1 MATQFEFRLIDGNAP
16 EGELEADQLIAIV
29 QSLKEIATKL
39 GRAETDAEAVGRPSK
54 RTQRVAKLSI
64 GLAPGSTKVLVR
76 RAEIDEDVLP
86 IELDEERAF
95 DEKFQAI
102 VESIAV
108 DERPGW
114 VTDTLAIAA
123 GKLRSALED
132 AAPTVEF
139 RAGEQVRRTFK
150 TTDTH
155 KETWHAIDLQ
165 PEAETVAFVGR
176 LRAVNLDT
184 HRLQVTDDV
193 GNRVALPNVVNDAA
207 VGRLL
212 GDYVTVVGTPERDSK
227 GRLSQIHEAI
237 VEAAPVLPAGVG
249 LGVPE
254 PVSLEDVLASAPGP
268 SFGGI
273 HGLTDD
279 EADAFLDALGL

>member
-1 MATQFEFRLIDGNAP
+1 MPTQFEFRLIDGNAP

-29 QSLKEIATKL
+29 MSLKEVATKL

-76 RAEIDEDVLP
+76 RAEIDDDALP

-102 VESIAV
+102 VESIAA

-114 VTDTLAIAA
+114 ITDTLAIAA
-123 GKLRSALED
+123 GKLRAALED

-139 RAGEQVRRTFK
+139 KAGEQVHRTFK
-150 TTDTH
+150 TVDTH
-155 KETWHAIDLQ
+155 KETWNAIDLK
-165 PEAETVAFVGR
+165 PEAEAVAFVGR

-184 HRLQVTDDV
+184 HRLHVTDDV

-227 GRLSQIHEAI
+227 GRLTQIHQAM
-237 VEAAPVLPAGVG
+237 VEAAPLLPSSVR

-254 PVSLEDVLASAPGP
+254 PVSLEDILASAPGP
-268 SFGGI
+268 RFGGI
-273 HGLTDD
+273 NGLTDD

>member
-29 QSLKEIATKL
+29 QGLKEVATKL
-39 GRAETDAEAVGRPSK
+39 GRAETDAEVVGRPSK
-54 RTQRVAKLSI
+54 RTQRVARLSI

-237 VEAAPVLPAGVG
+237 VEAAPLLPAGVG

-268 SFGGI
+268 NFGGI

>member
-76 RAEIDEDVLP
+76 RAEIDEGALP

-123 GKLRSALED
+123 GKLRAALED

-237 VEAAPVLPAGVG
+237 VEAAPLLPAGVG

-268 SFGGI
+268 NFGGI
-273 HGLTDD
+273 HDLTDD

>member
-1 MATQFEFRLIDGNAP
+1 MATQFEFRLIGVNAP

-29 QSLKEIATKL
+29 QSLKEVATKL

-54 RTQRVAKLSI
+54 RTQRVARLSI

-76 RAEIDEDVLP
+76 RAGEDALP

-95 DEKFQAI
+95 DERFQAI

-108 DERPGW
+108 DERPDW
-114 VTDTLAIAA
+114 VTDTLAISA
-123 GKLRSALED
+123 GKLRAALED
-132 AAPTVEF
+132 AAPKVEF
-139 RAGEQVRRTFK
+139 RAGEHVRKTFRT
-150 TTDTH
+150 TETH
-155 KETWHAIDLQ
+155 RETWNAVDFEPLTQ
-165 PEAETVAFVGR
+165 QLAFVGR

-193 GNRVALPNVVNDAA
+193 GNKVALPNVVNDAA

-227 GRLSQIHEAI
+227 GRLAQIHEAVI
-237 VEAAPVLPAGVG
+237 EAASSLPPGVG
-249 LGVPE
+249 IGIPE
-254 PVSLEDVLASAPGP
+254 SMSLDEISASAAGP
-268 SFGGI
+268 QFGGI
-273 HGLTDD
+273 QGLTDY

>member
-29 QSLKEIATKL
+29 QGLKEVATKL

-54 RTQRVAKLSI
+54 RTQRVARLSI

-76 RAEIDEDVLP
+76 RAEIDAGALP

-102 VESIAV
+102 VESIAI

-114 VTDTLAIAA
+114 VTDTLALAA
-123 GKLRSALED
+123 GKLRAALED

-139 RAGEQVRRTFK
+139 RAGEQVRSTFK

-155 KETWHAIDLQ
+155 KETWHATGLQ
-165 PEAETVAFVGR
+165 PEVETVAFVGR

-249 LGVPE
+249 LGVTE
-254 PVSLEDVLASAPGP
+254 PISLEDLAANAPGP